1 MQLAR
6 ALICLRALIFL
17 VARAAGSLARDLFA
31 SDSFFLAQGR
41 GILER
46 PHLTCQM
53 CLREFNTP
61 SKLTAHNLQQGRC
74 RSPRPIKRQHAAPA
88 SDSGSSLASSRGEES
103 PVRCISMADSAGE
116 EEDQPDTQ
124 LQEQPQ
130 GACGAAA
137 AGPAEEQPGE
147 SSLFSA
153 FGFSGARFVIK
164 SARFL
169 LKRARLL

>member
-1 MQLAR
+1 M
-6 ALICLRALIFL
+6 RALIFL
-17 VARAAGSLARDLFA
+17 VARAAGSLARDVFA
-31 SDSFFLAQGR
+31 SDFFFFAQGR

-74 RSPRPIKRQHAAPA
+74 RSPRPTKRQHAAPA

-103 PVRCISMADSAGE
+103 PARCISMAGSAGE
-116 EEDQPDTQ
+116 EEDQPDAQ

-164 SARFL
+164 
-169 LKRARLL
+169 KRALFTKKSATL

>member
-1 MQLAR
+1 
-6 ALICLRALIFL
+6 
-17 VARAAGSLARDLFA
+17 
-31 SDSFFLAQGR
+31 
-41 GILER
+41 
-46 PHLTCQM
+46 
-53 CLREFNTP
+53 
-61 SKLTAHNLQQGRC
+61 
-74 RSPRPIKRQHAAPA
+74 
-88 SDSGSSLASSRGEES
+88 
-103 PVRCISMADSAGE
+103 MADSAGE

-153 FGFSGARFVIK
+153 FGFFGARFVIK

>member
-6 ALICLRALIFL
+6 ALICLRTLIFL

-31 SDSFFLAQGR
+31 SDFF
-41 GILER
+41 LER
-46 PHLTCQM
+46 PHLTCQI
-53 CLREFNTP
+53 CLHVFSSP
-61 SKLTAHNLQQGRC
+61 SKLTRHSQLVAQC
-74 RSPRPIKRQHAAPA
+74 RSPRAIKRQHAAPA

-147 SSLFSA
+147 SCQLVR
-153 FGFSGARFVIK
+153 GRQ
-164 SARFL
+164 
-169 LKRARLL
+169 KRTR

>member
-1 MQLAR
+1 M
-6 ALICLRALIFL
+6 
-17 VARAAGSLARDLFA
+17 ARAAGSLARDLFA
-31 SDSFFLAQGR
+31 SDFCFFAQGR

-53 CLREFNTP
+53 CLCEFSSA
-61 SKLTAHNLQQGRC
+61 SKLTRHNGPTGRC
-74 RSPRPIKRQHAAPA
+74 ASPRAIKRHHAAPG
-88 SDSGSSLASSRGEES
+88 SDSGASLASSRGEES

-124 LQEQPQ
+124 LQEQPE

-137 AGPAEEQPGE
+137 AGPAEEQPGG
-147 SSLFSA
+147 SSLSPA

-169 LKRARLL
+169 LKSARRK